1 MRWSGR
7 ISEPVSVRRTKG
19 RFQTI
24 SPLSKV
30 PAGSARPNRAGA
42 ECGSLI
48 MLGEVERVDGRR
60 TVAARVE
67 RVDVMKERGIFVWF
81 ACYVGVSVGEV

>member
-1 MRWSGR
+1 
-7 ISEPVSVRRTKG
+7 
-19 RFQTI
+19 
-24 SPLSKV
+24 
-30 PAGSARPNRAGA
+30 
-42 ECGSLI
+42 